1 MMADTRMIEVEKDR
15 RSQSKLRKTVLSARV
30 GNHRL
35 KSPPQKKS
43 SHSTVLFK
51 IALLFLF

>member
-1 MMADTRMIEVEKDR
+1 MMADTGMIEVEKDR

-35 KSPPQKKS
+35 KSPPPKKIEPF
-43 SHSTVLFK
+43 HCVV
-51 IALLFLF
+51 